1 MMHFL
6 FKLQSGK
13 AKNFWSLRNKVINN
27 MTCSRV
33 LQLYLEGNV
42 SNFSDYLNH
51 SLNCALGIIQPSLA
65 YNVGVRA

>member
-1 MMHFL
+1 
-6 FKLQSGK
+6 
-13 AKNFWSLRNKVINN
+13 

-65 YNVGVRA
+65 YNVGVRT